1 MASRTANAAQLRMSS
16 WRIAS
21 ASAIELDVDGLA
33 VRFTSPEREYFPEL
47 GAIKLDVAR
56 YYLAIGPGIVNAL
69 RERPCMMHRFP
80 KGLAGDKV
88 HQKRVPSGAP
98 PWLETVRVRFPRY
111 DRDADELCVTK
122 LADVIWAVQMSIRD
136 PARERGRQC
145 LRTTCSWPSL
155 TLVSTV
161 AVCRQNRGSRRRS
174 RNLVVSGIPTIHNW
188 SSKILGS
195 RGLSAEIRPI
205 GSSPACPASRCR
217 VTGRVRRGRD
227 ALSRRAR
234 RRLPSTPCPSCRP
247 RRPRPVG

>member
-1 MASRTANAAQLRMSS
+1 MT
-16 WRIAS
+16 
-21 ASAIELDVDGLA
+21 
-33 VRFTSPEREYFPEL
+33 
-47 GAIKLDVAR
+47 KLDVAH

-161 AVCRQNRGSRRRS
+161 AVCRQNRGSRTQVAELGGVGHPDDPQLVLEDPRFQRTERGDPSDRIVASMPSFPLPRDGAGPSRS
-174 RNLVVSGIPTIHNW
+174 GCAQQA
-188 SSKILGS
+188 
-195 RGLSAEIRPI
+195 SA
-205 GSSPACPASRCR
+205 
-217 VTGRVRRGRD
+217 
-227 ALSRRAR
+227 
-234 RRLPSTPCPSCRP
+234 
-247 RRPRPVG
+247 